1 MATVNLDTAARLD
14 ITCRKGDSFQLV
26 LDFGSAVPTTGWKLD
41 VDTADDGGT
50 SVLPDSVFTYTVSNG
65 DATDSKLTIEASS
78 TDMNVNS
85 GLYVYD
91 IQNTDSGVSI
101 DSANKVKTYV
111 FGTFKIN
118 EDVSA

>member
-50 SVLPDSVFTYTVSNG
+50 SVLPDSVFTYPWIVTG
-65 DATDSKLTIEASS
+65 KHPF
-78 TDMNVNS
+78 
-85 GLYVYD
+85 Y
-91 IQNTDSGVSI
+91 
-101 DSANKVKTYV
+101 K
-111 FGTFKIN
+111 
-118 EDVSA
+118 

>member
-1 MATVNLDTAARLD
+1 
-14 ITCRKGDSFQLV
+14 
-26 LDFGSAVPTTGWKLD
+26 
-41 VDTADDGGT
+41 
-50 SVLPDSVFTYTVSNG
+50 
-65 DATDSKLTIEASS
+65 
-78 TDMNVNS
+78 MNVTS